1 MRAHNYESRMPMTSL
16 PQMIMLGLVNVC
28 VVKHERPLPEEMDT
42 MRNIIDYHRLKF
54 IQEHGVREHHVA
66 WLAKSADDIKR
77 EVNSQFKREIADV
90 RKVHGLDKVDRPD
103 IAPMIQVTGGSYNKR
118 EDESIS
124 GPGEPE

>member
-1 MRAHNYESRMPMTSL
+1 MVL
-16 PQMIMLGLVNVC
+16 LGLC
-28 VVKHERPLPEEMDT
+28 SDHIVKHERPLPEEMDT
-42 MRNIIDYHRLKF
+42 MRNIIDYHRLHY
-54 IQEHGVREHHVA
+54 IQEHGVSEHHVA
-66 WLAKSADDIKR
+66 WLAKAADDIKR
-77 EVNSQFKREIADV
+77 EVNTQFKREIADV